1 MTLTLDQRKVKV
13 IFPCEHWWI
22 AFCPQRCCQTGTRE
36 GVNSG
41 ALAPS
46 VARHSFRLASSLLC
60 KSSLVLFQRHLYTY
74 HRKTRFSA
82 RFDKDYQVL
91 KSSGKF
97 ENPSSSR
104 VLHRFYSNR
113 ARTRSLNPP
122 GVNLYTLRPSL
133 VVALLMFISRC
144 RYRLS
149 LFSTDAPAMVRGV
162 RSEER
167 RVGKECPV

>member
-1 MTLTLDQRKVKV
+1 MDCLLPATLLPDWDAGRGEFGCVGSECST
-13 IFPCEHWWI
+13 
-22 AFCPQRCCQTGTRE
+22 AF
-36 GVNSG
+36 V
-41 ALAPS
+41 
-46 VARHSFRLASSLLC
+46 SFAQLC
-60 KSSLVLFQRHLYTY
+60 KSSVVLFQRHLYKY

-82 RFDKDYQVL
+82 RFVKDYQVL

-113 ARTRSLNPP
+113 ARIRSLNPP

-162 RSEER
+162 ENQAASFHRFHAL
-167 RVGKECPV
+167 